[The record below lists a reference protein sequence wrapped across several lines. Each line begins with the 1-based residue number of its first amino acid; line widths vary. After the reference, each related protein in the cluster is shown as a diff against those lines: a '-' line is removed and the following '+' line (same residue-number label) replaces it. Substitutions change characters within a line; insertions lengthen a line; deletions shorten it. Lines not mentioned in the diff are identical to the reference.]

1 MKPSEIAKLS
11 LEELDQ
17 QVLNHANKNIT
28 TPIELAIEAIHEFD
42 EWKLLKII
50 NDQIALNGFDKVLFE
65 FIIQL
70 LERIGIL
77 WQASAI
83 TPANEHF
90 ASNLIRQKIISV
102 IDQLEPVVVKENK
115 CLLFLPEG
123 EIHELDLLM
132 THYMLKKRGFHC
144 LYLSSTVPLVDL
156 VDLAKDYDPTYYIS
170 NTTNNIGVNVS
181 DYLVQLKRHISSK
194 KTHLTGALS
203 RDTSFEIDPSFNT
216 YSSIKELI
224 DSIAK

>member
-28 TPIELAIEAIHEFD
+28 SPIELAIEAIHEFD

-77 WQASAI
+77 W
-83 TPANEHF
+83 
-90 ASNLIRQKIISV
+90 
-102 IDQLEPVVVKENK
+102 
-115 CLLFLPEG
+115 
-123 EIHELDLLM
+123 
-132 THYMLKKRGFHC
+132 
-144 LYLSSTVPLVDL
+144 
-156 VDLAKDYDPTYYIS
+156 
-170 NTTNNIGVNVS
+170 
-181 DYLVQLKRHISSK
+181 
-194 KTHLTGALS
+194 
-203 RDTSFEIDPSFNT
+203 
-216 YSSIKELI
+216 
-224 DSIAK
+224 